1 MENKALVRALADR
14 INDLVDIPLINEANE
29 QIFCELIVSI
39 LVEIFL
45 NTLDLELNG

>member
-29 QIFCELIVSI
+29 QIFFELIVSI